1 MVRAPE
7 LDPPRRVAAA
17 LEASRFDRPFEN
29 ARPIALWL
37 LEYV

>member
-1 MVRAPE
+1 LRIAS
-7 LDPPRRVAAA
+7 A

-37 LEYV
+37 LEHV